1 MASQAPPPPPPPG
14 SLPPLPPPPP
24 PPAAPAFSAEP
35 FPGYEDYEFFRT
47 TQPREFVAH
56 VEINR
61 PAKLN
66 AFSEPVWLEFGTLFR
81 RLARDPNVRTIVL
94 SGAGERAFTS
104 GLDVKAAASGPL
116 AGLDGADVARAAAVL
131 RGHIGEF
138 QDCISTMDAVGKPVV
153 AVLHGICVGLG
164 IDIACCADV
173 RFCSADVRFAV
184 KEVDIG
190 MAADIGSLARLPKIV
205 GSQSWVR
212 EVCYTARDFGAAEA
226 ERVGFVSKVCMTKA
240 EALGQAIGLAALIA
254 EKSPVAVQGTKE
266 ILLHAR
272 DHSVEDNLRFTAVWN
287 GAALQSTDLKS
298 SLLTGFSKRK
308 PKFEKL

>member
-1 MASQAPPPPPPPG
+1 MASNAPPPPPSGSGPLSPPG
-14 SLPPLPPPPP
+14 PRPVL
-24 PPAAPAFSAEP
+24 FSEEP
-35 FPGYEDYEFFRT
+35 FAGYEDYEFFRV
-47 TQPREFVAH
+47 TQPNLFVAH
-56 VEINR
+56 VEIHR
-61 PAKLN
+61 PSKHN
-66 AFSEPVWLEFGTLFR
+66 AFSEPVWLEFGSLFR
-81 RLARDPNVRTIVL
+81 RLARDPNVRSVVL

-104 GLDVKAAASGPL
+104 GLDVKAATEGPL
-116 AGLDGADVARAAAVL
+116 AGLDGQDVARAATVL

-138 QDCISTMDAVGKPVV
+138 QDCISSMDTVGKPVV

-173 RFCSADVRFAV
+173 RFCTTDVRFAV

-212 EVCYTARDFGAAEA
+212 EVCFTARDFGAEEA
-226 ERVGFVSKVCMTKA
+226 ERVGFVSKVCLSKS
-240 EALGQAIGLAALIA
+240 EALVQAIGLATLIA

-266 ILLHAR
+266 ILQHAR

-287 GAALQSTDLKS
+287 GAALQSSDFKS
-298 SLLTGFSKRK
+298 SLLSGFTKKK